1 MRWVPGHESP
11 LCLLLRV
18 QGTALLSL
26 PPSRLGPPTL
36 WDYPGQVRVC
46 RQECG
51 YWHSGAPRAGARRPP
66 VWQRRVRAASDRGRC
81 SLPSCYVEGA
91 QEHLWVTLPAPRPR
105 DPGLKLLLW
114 DRTWASVW
122 GSERAP
128 GGPCLTPTSRFPV
141 TLWNEFQVDSHPK
154 TPVANSPGCWRAV
167 RSQRATDR
175 TAPLGGSGSLP
186 VSPARDSPKR
196 QRGRPRRWGGSG
208 SPSSPMPPSRP
219 GPHRTVC
226 QPQRARPPH
235 APVASP
241 RPGPPTWAEEARV
254 CQDGRPR
261 PPRNPSPRP
270 AAASVATTSKSGRKV
285 ILDRCVTAPAS
296 LRSCGGR
303 W

>member
-1 MRWVPGHESP
+1 MGFCLGLGESP
-11 LCLLLRV
+11 
-18 QGTALLSL
+18 
-26 PPSRLGPPTL
+26 
-36 WDYPGQVRVC
+36 
-46 RQECG
+46 
-51 YWHSGAPRAGARRPP
+51 RRPLP
-66 VWQRRVRAASDRGRC
+66 DTHEQISCDTLEQIPGRFSSKNTHCEQPRMLACSQVITSHRQDGPSGRVGLTS
-81 SLPSCYVEGA
+81 SLAGPGLAEEAERPA
-91 QEHLWVTLPAPRPR
+91 QEM
-105 DPGLKLLLW
+105 
-114 DRTWASVW
+114 
-122 GSERAP
+122 
-128 GGPCLTPTSRFPV
+128 
-141 TLWNEFQVDSHPK
+141 
-154 TPVANSPGCWRAV
+154 
-167 RSQRATDR
+167 
-175 TAPLGGSGSLP
+175 
-186 VSPARDSPKR
+186 
-196 QRGRPRRWGGSG
+196 GGSG

-270 AAASVATTSKSGRKV
+270 AAASVAMTSKSGRKV